1 MAPMPDEIV
10 FISICLKQ
18 QYGEDVVDRHASVH
32 FVSNII
38 SDLNKPNDIG
48 WIRQS
53 YKQKKKKDY
62 FQQHHIRLTRKPS
75 ITTITNNKY

>member
-53 YKQKKKKDY
+53 YKQKKKKE
-62 FQQHHIRLTRKPS
+62 RLFSTAS
-75 ITTITNNKY
+75 YTINTQTFNYHDNK